1 MKQIINRKSYNTN
14 TAKKVGYWDS
24 KSGRSDF
31 NRYEETLYLK
41 KTGEYFLHVSGYKY
55 SEYAELFGN
64 ERGTGEKIIPFTV
77 EQAKSWSEKKIS
89 AGHYKKIFNEVI
101 EEVTMTLRTTL
112 TLKQKFD
119 DLKRENEMTASELL
133 DMLMYYMR

>member
-41 KTGEYFLHVSGYKY
+41 
-55 SEYAELFGN
+55 
-64 ERGTGEKIIPFTV
+64 
-77 EQAKSWSEKKIS
+77 
-89 AGHYKKIFNEVI
+89 
-101 EEVTMTLRTTL
+101 
-112 TLKQKFD
+112 
-119 DLKRENEMTASELL
+119 
-133 DMLMYYMR
+133 

>member
-1 MKQIINRKSYNTN
+1 M
-14 TAKKVGYWDS
+14 
-24 KSGRSDF
+24 
-31 NRYEETLYLK
+31 
-41 KTGEYFLHVSGYKY
+41 
-55 SEYAELFGN
+55 FGN

-77 EQAKSWSEKKIS
+77 EQAKSWSEKKLS